1 MFQSRQTALFA
12 LAAASGVALAVTPE
26 LAEAQAYAQQ
36 VYTQGQGQG
45 FAPATGYS
53 YQETTR
59 TNGTP
64 LLFGVA
70 AYKICQIKTF
80 LFAGVYILGAIAFV
94 IFAIRALFTK
104 FEMKQFLPIIGALF
118 VVASADLFIY
128 FISEDAYF
136 CPTTFSQFSG

>member
-36 VYTQGQGQG
+36 VYTQGQGQS

-53 YQETTR
+53 YHETTR